1 MNKKYILQTKISS
14 DISYVSING
23 GTSSLGEIPD
33 TEWKNIYITEDRNLL
48 ENIISE
54 FSDDNKINMRIIEYF
69 DIDKNKITNF
79 EKIKNMDI
87 DEFSKFL
94 FDSGIDCVYCIFK
107 SDGCCKNNETC
118 LNSIKKYLNNVEK
131 IKRIT
136 NFEKIKDIEISGIK
150 PFESLDGESVL
161 AIFLSNN
168 YSNCKECK
176 FKSNDTCIGCMP
188 EIEEWLKRES

>member
-1 MNKKYILQTKISS
+1 MSKKYILQTKISS
-14 DISYVSING
+14 DISYLSING

-33 TEWKNIYITEDRNLL
+33 TEWKNVYITEDRNLL

-54 FSDDNKINMRIIEYF
+54 FSYENKINMRIIEYF

-79 EKIKNMDI
+79 EKIKN
-87 DEFSKFL
+87 
-94 FDSGIDCVYCIFK
+94 
-107 SDGCCKNNETC
+107 
-118 LNSIKKYLNNVEK
+118 
-131 IKRIT
+131 
-136 NFEKIKDIEISGIK
+136 IEISGIK

-176 FKSNDTCIGCMP
+176 FKSDDTCIGCMP
-188 EIEEWLKRES
+188 EIEKWLKRES